1 MGLGTPVGLR
11 ISPTCWRPLLCLL
24 VTASWSVFRPIP
36 GTPRPTFFSDTESVE
51 KARLLFFTAKGCAPC
66 KKAGPLLLKLAK
78 KWERQLRLVVVDFD
92 ESPLIVED
100 FSVVELPTIIFLDS
114 DENLVIRVDGAS
126 KVGIEVLLV
135 KDGASISYS
144 SELLI

>member
-1 MGLGTPVGLR
+1 
-11 ISPTCWRPLLCLL
+11 
-24 VTASWSVFRPIP
+24 
-36 GTPRPTFFSDTESVE
+36 
-51 KARLLFFTAKGCAPC
+51 LFFTAKGCAPC

-126 KVGIEVLLV
+126 KAGIEVLLV
-135 KDGASISYS
+135 KDGASISHS
-144 SELLI
+144 SKLLI